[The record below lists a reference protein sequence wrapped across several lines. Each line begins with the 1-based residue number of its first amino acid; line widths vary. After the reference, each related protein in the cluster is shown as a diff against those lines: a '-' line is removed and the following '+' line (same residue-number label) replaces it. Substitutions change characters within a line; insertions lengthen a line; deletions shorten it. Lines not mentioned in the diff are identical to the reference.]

1 MVVWLHH
8 HSLPA
13 LQLNYWFAI
22 LSPIKTFYQGVQ
34 PFAFEPLSCCV
45 DIRLASMP
53 HKTANHQSLKY
64 FFLVENEEPP
74 ISKKRGSMH
83 TSIKITGIGEN
94 AEKNEEKSSQPMV
107 ASSLLRRA
115 SFLKSVDVPSASLN

>member
-1 MVVWLHH
+1 
-8 HSLPA
+8 
-13 LQLNYWFAI
+13 
-22 LSPIKTFYQGVQ
+22 
-34 PFAFEPLSCCV
+34 
-45 DIRLASMP
+45 MP

-115 SFLKSVDVPSASLN
+115 SFLFTFLENESVFLCTQFSEICGCSKCESELNVQ